1 MRAVA
6 SFGDDPEKI
15 VVLLP
20 PGDPQVMLADV
31 ATKPNFQLFGTAFS
45 YSYPEEELG
54 KRPAQPAKTL
64 IEMGV
69 PYCFHVP
76 DNAMFELKQDA
87 AVSHLVFR
95 KVWTTRAAGSSN
107 ADYRSPTRVLYH
119 NKTTVRTPN
128 FPTEPDHGPE
138 PICTGVNVEAEKDR
152 SGLYRYSLVWMFL
165 HTAYARETLISKA
178 GAESARSDM
187 IARGVAAINRFVDI
201 YRAVTKAAHVQ
212 RLASVHVRDIFF
224 REHNIGFHGASFGH
238 GIGTAVMNRSETE
251 LNAISRMCAT
261 GEDIATWD
269 LLFLDADASLNS
281 NSFTLAV
288 VNAFQAL
295 ELRLEDFLERRM
307 AHQGMQPADIEERL
321 GRIWRTKERLK
332 DLVAPLVG
340 RRLIDDDPNLW
351 NRFCWAYDD
360 IRNKLIHAARDLDH
374 DKAER
379 AISACRDVGAWLDM
393 IV

>member
-1 MRAVA
+1 
-6 SFGDDPEKI
+6 
-15 VVLLP
+15 
-20 PGDPQVMLADV
+20 
-31 ATKPNFQLFGTAFS
+31 
-45 YSYPEEELG
+45 
-54 KRPAQPAKTL
+54 
-64 IEMGV
+64 
-69 PYCFHVP
+69 
-76 DNAMFELKQDA
+76 
-87 AVSHLVFR
+87 
-95 KVWTTRAAGSSN
+95 
-107 ADYRSPTRVLYH
+107 
-119 NKTTVRTPN
+119 
-128 FPTEPDHGPE
+128 
-138 PICTGVNVEAEKDR
+138 
-152 SGLYRYSLVWMFL
+152 MFL
-165 HTAYARETLISKA
+165 DTAYARETLISKA